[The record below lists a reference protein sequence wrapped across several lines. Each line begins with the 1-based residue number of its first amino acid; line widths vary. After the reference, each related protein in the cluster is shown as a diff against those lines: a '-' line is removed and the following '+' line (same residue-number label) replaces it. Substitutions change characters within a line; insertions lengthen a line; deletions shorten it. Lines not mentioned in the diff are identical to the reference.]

1 MQVIQKLNMKIK
13 WFPCG
18 NDQPLMSVDQSF
30 ISIRSLFPRA
40 QIIIICG
47 DHNSRRVI
55 LYGNGN
61 QNHIVM
67 SVDRPIPLLVRY
79 VIMAGVLTLNY
90 DLFVGQRFCVN

>member
-13 WFPCG
+13 WFPCE
-18 NDQPLMSVDQSF
+18 NDQPLMSVDQGF

-67 SVDRPIPLLVRY
+67 SVDFPVGQVR
-79 VIMAGVLTLNY
+79 IIAGVLTLNY